1 MFFGPHLL
9 EADDGRCRQT
19 WRVADEGRQHF
30 LEVAGRDSLQ
40 VEDGDQHLKAL
51 RSPRVSRQNRWRVS
65 DALAFARCTV
75 AHPRLANGDRADA
88 GHDVALWKMAMTHH
102 VLMARLGLEIRMLC
116 EKLSNLRLDRLSQQ
130 RTRAA
135 AQDLCQ
141 GVGEDPW
148 LGELDDVIVGHG
160 VSLLHW
166 RSGGVEHHHDTP
178 PYPVSPSPTSG
189 HNSTATYPM
198 RSPRRS
204 RRPRSTA
211 AGPRAT
217 EFLPSLSIVMAKSSL
232 LCAATTLVRTQ
243 WRTRAARPIP
253 RAVFAPQPRPTPSAS
268 PTTIRWSDNR

>member
-51 RSPRVSRQNRWRVS
+51 RSPRVSRQDRWRVS

-102 VLMARLGLEIRMLC
+102 ALMARLGLEIRMLC

-189 HNSTATYPM
+189 HS
-198 RSPRRS
+198 S
-204 RRPRSTA
+204 RRRDKSVMQLAVLSGHLDEIRCSNCSVLSNADPGFPCFEHGVPFSAVWVFVAQIIYCTYWVF
-211 AGPRAT
+211 AT
-217 EFLPSLSIVMAKSSL
+217 EPDE
-232 LCAATTLVRTQ
+232 
-243 WRTRAARPIP
+243 W
-253 RAVFAPQPRPTPSAS
+253 FAH
-268 PTTIRWSDNR
+268 N

>member
-40 VEDGDQHLKAL
+40 VEDGDQHLKTL
-51 RSPRVSRQNRWRVS
+51 RSPRVSRQDRWRVS

-102 VLMARLGLEIRMLC
+102 ALMARLGLEIRMLC

-189 HNSTATYPM
+189 HS
-198 RSPRRS
+198 S
-204 RRPRSTA
+204 RRRIEIDSNTVE
-211 AGPRAT
+211 RA
-217 EFLPSLSIVMAKSSL
+217 M
-232 LCAATTLVRTQ
+232 
-243 WRTRAARPIP
+243 RPIALSRKNALFVGSDEGAENWAMLASLIESCKLHGVNP
-253 RAVFAPQPRPTPSAS
+253 EAYLADVLTKLVNNWPNSRLAELTPWGWAAAL
-268 PTTIRWSDNR
+268 

>member
-51 RSPRVSRQNRWRVS
+51 RSPRVSRQDRWRVS

-102 VLMARLGLEIRMLC
+102 ALMARLGLEIRMLC

-178 PYPVSPSPTSG
+178 PYPVSPPPTSG
-189 HNSTATYPM
+189 HS
-198 RSPRRS
+198 S
-204 RRPRSTA
+204 RDAAIDPGAMADVGRLQCRVGRKREAGARGSRP
-211 AGPRAT
+211 
-217 EFLPSLSIVMAKSSL
+217 SS
-232 LCAATTLVRTQ
+232 
-243 WRTRAARPIP
+243 
-253 RAVFAPQPRPTPSAS
+253 
-268 PTTIRWSDNR
+268 N